1 MGTQNRKLY
10 FDLLNICAC
19 ICVVALHCNQMVHTY
34 APGLNW
40 AAGLVIEVLFYW
52 AVPIFFMLSGA
63 TLMRY
68 RNRYDTKTFL
78 IKRFKRTVIP
88 FLFWSI
94 FLYLYVIILKQG
106 EEFGPRRMINAIL
119 NNQVEQVYW
128 FFFPLFSIYLAMPV
142 LSLLAD
148 HKKVLWY
155 MVASSFVLTSVLPF
169 LLSPLGI
176 QWPGSI
182 SLPACGGMLMFVILG
197 FLLSET
203 EVQKKYRYF
212 AYALG
217 AFSLCFRYVFTY
229 INSTNIG
236 IVDRTYFN
244 YLAWPSVL
252 LAIAVFLWFKQLD
265 TSYFSTWS
273 RQIAKLSGCSFGVYL
288 IHKPILD
295 NFVIDLLNVPMNSI
309 LLRTIGIPLLYITCI
324 LIVRLMKRL
333 PALRSLVP

>member
-40 AAGLVIEVLFYW
+40 AAGLAIEVLFYW

-68 RNRYDTKTFL
+68 RDRYDTKTFL
-78 IKRFKRTVIP
+78 VKRFKRAVIP
-88 FLFWSI
+88 FLFWSA
-94 FLYLYVIILKQG
+94 FLYLSAIILKQG
-106 EEFGPRRMINAIL
+106 EEFGPRRMVNAIL

-128 FFFPLFSIYLAMPV
+128 FFFPLFSTYLAMPV

-148 HKKVLWY
+148 HKRILWY
-155 MVASSFVLTSVLPF
+155 MAGGSFALTSVLPF
-169 LLSPLGI
+169 ILSPLGI

-182 SLPACGGMLMFVILG
+182 SLPVCGGMLMFVVLG

-203 EVQKKYRYF
+203 DVRKKYRYL

-217 AFSLCFRYVFTY
+217 AFSLCYRYIFTY

-236 IVDRTYFN
+236 MVDRAYFN
-244 YLAWPSVL
+244 YQAWPSVL
-252 LAIAVFLWFKQLD
+252 LAVAVFLWFKQLD
-265 TSYFSTWS
+265 TSHLSKWAQSIT
-273 RQIAKLSGCSFGVYL
+273 KLSGCSFGVYL

-295 NFVIDLLNVPMNSI
+295 FFMIKLLGIPMTSI
-309 LLRTIGIPLLYITCI
+309 LLRTLGIPVLYISCVLIVCTLKRIPLLRS
-324 LIVRLMKRL
+324 IV
-333 PALRSLVP
+333 P